1 MASLL
6 RGFPRFEFQS
16 IVDEYCGDKKT
27 RSLSTYH
34 MLTAMLYGQI
44 TSAFGMR
51 EIVKTLEANRNKLYH
66 SGLSEVKRS
75 TLSDALEKR
84 HQQIFERA
92 FYCTLDKAQQ
102 LCGRTRR
109 KFHNPLK
116 IIDATTID
124 LCLKRFDWA
133 KFRRSKGAMK
143 IHLCYD
149 ADCYLPNQVRLS
161 SGEVHDVRMLNSF
174 HLEEGE
180 IGVLD
185 RGYLD
190 FNRLHSIHLRRA
202 YFVTRMK
209 RNIKYTVLEQR
220 QLPAGGA
227 VRSDCLIRLA
237 NSKAYPEVLRLV
249 EYYDAEYERTYL
261 FLTNNLELSAQQIA
275 DIYKE
280 RWQIELFFKW
290 LKQNL
295 KIKTFWGTS
304 RNAVF
309 IQIWV
314 ALILYLLLWMLKAMH
329 GFQITL
335 QKLLQVLKTIPF
347 DRRPIAEL
355 LSPRKTSP
363 PLDLNY
369 SLWGSAR

>member
-16 IVDEYCGDKKT
+16 IVDEYYGDKKIRT
-27 RSLSTYH
+27 LSTYH

-51 EIVKTLEANRNKLYH
+51 EIVKTLEANRHKLYH

-92 FYCTLDKAQQ
+92 FYCTLDKAHQ
-102 LCGRTRR
+102 LSGRTRR

-149 ADCYLPNQVRLS
+149 ADCYLPDQVRLS

-190 FNRLHSIHLRRA
+190 FNRLHSIHLRGA
-202 YFVTRMK
+202 YFVTR
-209 RNIKYTVLEQR
+209 IKKNTKFQILEERQR
-220 QLPAGGA
+220 PAGGA

-249 EYYDAEYERTYL
+249 EYYDEEYERTYL

-314 ALILYLLLWMLKAMH
+314 ALILYLLLWMLKTIH

-347 DRRPIAEL
+347 DRRPIEQL

-363 PLDLNY
+363 PLELNY
-369 SLWGSAR
+369 CLWGSFK

>member
-6 RGFPRFEFQS
+6 RGFPRFDFQS
-16 IVDEYCGDKKT
+16 IVDEYHGDKGMRT
-27 RSLSTYH
+27 LSTYH
-34 MLTAMLYGQI
+34 TLTALLYGQV

-51 EIVKTLEANRNKLYH
+51 EIVKTLEANRHKLYH

-84 HQQIFERA
+84 NQHIFERA
-92 FYCTLDKAQQ
+92 FYCTLDKAHQ
-102 LCGRTRR
+102 LSGRTRR

-133 KFRRSKGAMK
+133 KFRRSKGAVK

-149 ADCYLPNQVRLS
+149 ADSYLPDQVRLS
-161 SGEVHDVRMLNSF
+161 TGEVHDVRMLNRF

-180 IGVLD
+180 IGVVD

-190 FNRLHSIHLRRA
+190 FNRLHSIHLRGA
-202 YFVTRMK
+202 YFVTRIKKNTKFQILEK
-209 RNIKYTVLEQR
+209 RQC
-220 QLPAGGA
+220 PAGGA
-227 VRSDCLIRLA
+227 VRSDCLIRLG

-249 EYYDAEYERTYL
+249 EYYDEEYERTYL

-314 ALILYLLLWMLKAMH
+314 ALILYLLLWMMKAIH

-347 DRRPIAEL
+347 DRRPVAEL

-363 PLDLNY
+363 TLDLNY
-369 SLWGSAR
+369 CLWGSSR